1 MLPLEL
7 CSHLAPLYHSFGPQT
22 DPQNTLKMVFSSPSV
37 SRASS
42 IAPPPSSHRDRSPSA
57 SNLYKP
63 SAAPQV
69 DYHPGC
75 SHIAALSPSTLK
87 QTLRRY
93 AIGLRWGKRVRR
105 GIVKSEE
112 DYEQQEHDSYGGYQH
127 DGIQTG
133 KRRKV
138 SGQARAA
145 RLCCPGESID
155 PFSSLSPASS
165 SPRML
170 ELLLCL
176 AEALPLSGLRVLWL
190 LR

>member
-7 CSHLAPLYHSFGPQT
+7 SAPHLAPLYHSFGVQT
-22 DPQNTLKMVFSSPSV
+22 DLLDISKMFSSPSV

-42 IAPPPSSHRDRSPSA
+42 IAPPPSAHRDRSPST
-57 SNLYKP
+57 SNLSKP

-75 SHIAALSPSTLK
+75 SHIAALSPSALK

-105 GIVKSEE
+105 GVITREE
-112 DYEQQEHDSYGGYQH
+112 EVEQDEQDLYGGYHH
-127 DGIQTG
+127 DETQNS

-138 SGQARAA
+138 SGRAGA
-145 RLCCPGESID
+145 AWLC
-155 PFSSLSPASS
+155 
-165 SPRML
+165 
-170 ELLLCL
+170 
-176 AEALPLSGLRVLWL
+176 
-190 LR
+190 